1 MTWESFQCLASNL
14 RYKEE
19 VLFRD
24 EQDASLISLKQVQA
38 KSDMLMDLL
47 QSLGYD
53 SSSDLSDI
61 LDDHTDFLREAL
73 AYKQLEWYFF
83 ELDQG
88 EGSVN
93 RERWKRYK
101 TGYESFKSKFPTL
114 VNSQVAAR
122 TVRIYR

>member
-101 TGYESFKSKFPTL
+101 TGYEGFKSKFPTL